1 MIPPP
6 HGHYINVFNFFLS
19 VELKD
24 IKEYSKIGR
33 ATLEQVKTCMDLLPL
48 LQDRD
53 LLGIDNLSF
62 IKNILDYMHRDDL
75 LKEVYNYEKELA
87 KSAGAKPRRTKSGNL
102 IWLVTSSSISTS
114 KSP

>member
-1 MIPPP
+1 
-6 HGHYINVFNFFLS
+6 
-19 VELKD
+19 
-24 IKEYSKIGR
+24 
-33 ATLEQVKTCMDLLPL
+33 MDLLPL